1 VSFKVTILGSGAAV
15 PTGKRNPSSQYVEC
29 NDRHILIDC
38 GEGTQMQIR
47 KFGIKIQRINHILI
61 SHLHGDH
68 FFGLVGLISTM
79 HLLGRNKRLTIYGPV
94 QLESI
99 IRSQLEIGH
108 HKLAFDI
115 VFVPLFGNENK
126 VLFDDNLIE
135 ISTFPLNHRI
145 PTNGF
150 LIKEKTK
157 DRRLLNEELKGTGVK
172 LEHLPKLKK
181 GFDIQL
187 ESGDMIYFEDV
198 TLPPKPS
205 YSYAYCSDT
214 AYYEPICD
222 CISGATVLYHEATFT
237 GENEERAT
245 STFHSTAKQAA
256 LIAKKAKVNKLL
268 LGHFSARY
276 EHEKHHLEEATAV
289 FKNVVAVTDGLTIDV
304 SF

>member
-15 PTGKRNPSSQYVEC
+15 PTGKRNPTSQYVEC

-38 GEGTQMQIR
+38 GEGTQMQLR
-47 KFGIKIQRINHILI
+47 KFGIKIQRLNHILI

-79 HLLGRNKRLTIYGPV
+79 HLLGRNKRLTIYGPA

-99 IRSQLEIGH
+99 VRSQLEIGH
-108 HKLAFDI
+108 QKLAFDI
-115 VFVPLFGNENK
+115 TFVPLFGNENK
-126 VLFDDNLIE
+126 VLFEDRLIE

-150 LIKEKTK
+150 LIREKTK
-157 DRRLLNEELKGTGVK
+157 GRRLLNEELKGTGVT

-181 GFDIQL
+181 GIDVKL
-187 ESGDMIYFEDV
+187 EDGNMIYFEDV

-214 AYYEPICD
+214 AYHESICEY
-222 CISGATVLYHEATFT
+222 ISGSTVLYHEATFT
-237 GENEERAT
+237 SENEERA
-245 STFHSTAKQAA
+245 SATFHSTAKQAA

-276 EHEKHHLEEATAV
+276 EHEAQHREEAAAV
-289 FKNVVAVTDGLTIDV
+289 FENVIAVTDGLTIDL